1 MDGLIVVDKP
11 AGWTSHDV
19 VNRLRRLTD
28 TRKVGHLGTLD
39 PAATGVLPMVVGRAT
54 RLAQFFSRGD
64 KTYDGTIRFGH
75 STDTYDAEGTAS
87 SPHVDVQFDAGEIE
101 QALSKFR
108 GIISQVPPPVSA
120 KKIGGVPAYKFARKN
135 QPVELKP
142 VQVEIYSIE
151 LLRCGGAEIE
161 VRIHCSP
168 GTYVRGI
175 AHDLGQALGCGA
187 WLEILRRT
195 ASGGFDLAMARTL
208 EDLGL
213 LASEGRIGDALIPC
227 ADLLP
232 EFPTEQVDSA
242 TAGFIR
248 QGRDFRVS
256 PFRAQLDAQFVKA
269 ISPEG
274 DLIAIGQA
282 KLPHLYHPVL
292 VL

>member
-1 MDGLIVVDKP
+1 MDGVIIVDKP

-64 KTYDGTIRFGH
+64 KIYDGTIRFGH
-75 STDTYDAEGTAS
+75 STDTYDAEGTPS
-87 SPHVDVQFDAGEIE
+87 SPHVDVQFDAAAIE
-101 QALSKFR
+101 QGLSKFR

-120 KKIGGVPAYKFARKN
+120 KKVGGVPAYKFARKN
-135 QPVELKP
+135 QAVELKP

-187 WLEILRRT
+187 WLEKLRRT

-208 EDLGL
+208 EGLGQ
-213 LASEGRIGDALIPC
+213 LAAEGRMGDALIPC

-256 PFRAQLDAQFVKA
+256 PFRPQMDAQFVKA

>member
-1 MDGLIVVDKP
+1 MDGVIVVDKP

-75 STDTYDAEGTAS
+75 STDTYDAEGTLS

-101 QALSKFR
+101 QALSNFR

-151 LLRCGGAEIE
+151 LLRCGGTEIE

-187 WLEILRRT
+187 WLETLRRT

-208 EDLGL
+208 EDLGQ
-213 LASEGRIGDALIPC
+213 LAPEGRMGDALIPC

-232 EFPTEQVDSA
+232 EFPIEQVDSA

-256 PFRAQLDAQFVKA
+256 PFRPQLDAQFVKA